1 MFQLQTSPYCRPAAL
16 RGSPGCPHRWLTAY
30 KFGGS
35 RDSPNLLW
43 WLTELRK
50 RKNFPTIRLGFH
62 PSLWITCD
70 HFTIK
75 TTTQEQPNE
84 ETQRVRPGEVL
95 NTEFLCVAPME
106 SECVTLLA
114 HPWVQQTW
122 SSIKPWCREFLL
134 RFHYIGQLIESLTT

>member
-1 MFQLQTSPYCRPAAL
+1 MVTFSIGAIVPR
-16 RGSPGCPHRWLTAY
+16 LT
-30 KFGGS
+30 
-35 RDSPNLLW
+35 
-43 WLTELRK
+43 TK
-50 RKNFPTIRLGFH
+50 RI
-62 PSLWITCD
+62 D

-114 HPWVQQTW
+114 HP
-122 SSIKPWCREFLL
+122 
-134 RFHYIGQLIESLTT
+134 